1 MNFNARHV
9 YTLAA
14 LACISSNIYAME
26 KEATSN
32 KFITVEAPLY
42 GKFSEG
48 QHTVNGGK
56 YIIDNPYYLSHIE
69 QYAPLPE
76 DYEGHFVERSGSVK
90 EDHELKLG
98 KEHQC
103 LAKSGSVIICYLKLK
118 QD

>member
-14 LACISSNIYAME
+14 LACISSNIHAME

-32 KFITVEAPLY
+32 KTIQIEAY
-42 GKFSEG
+42 SWDN
-48 QHTVNGGK
+48 QHTVNGGN
-56 YIIDNPYYLSHIE
+56 YIIDNLYYLSHIE

-76 DYEGHFVERSGSVK
+76 NYEGHFVERSGSVK
-90 EDHELKLG
+90 EDHESKLG
-98 KEHQC
+98 NEHQC
-103 LAKSGSVIICYLKLK
+103 LAKSGGVINKLLCYLKLK